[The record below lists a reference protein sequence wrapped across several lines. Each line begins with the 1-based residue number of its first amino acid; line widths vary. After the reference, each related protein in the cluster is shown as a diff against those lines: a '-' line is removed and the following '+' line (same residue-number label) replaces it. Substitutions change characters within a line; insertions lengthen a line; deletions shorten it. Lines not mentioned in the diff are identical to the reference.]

1 LIGADGTLKLA
12 DFGLAKQYGSPNAR
26 MTKTV
31 VTRWYRA
38 PELLYGAERYG
49 YVTVQGRQVDR
60 IPFKR
65 FAFLILIRRV
75 TYRHQFYFQVWRGC
89 VGVWHDLRRVDA
101 TWSSCSWR
109 LGH

>member
-1 LIGADGTLKLA
+1 MQQSQDIKPGNLLIGADGTLKLA

-49 YVTVQGRQVDR
+49 YVCARIIRKGPVLWMHWTGIDYEAGSVWTCGR
-60 IPFKR
+60 
-65 FAFLILIRRV
+65 A
-75 TYRHQFYFQVWRGC
+75 
-89 VGVWHDLRRVDA
+89 A
-101 TWSSCSWR
+101 
-109 LGH
+109 